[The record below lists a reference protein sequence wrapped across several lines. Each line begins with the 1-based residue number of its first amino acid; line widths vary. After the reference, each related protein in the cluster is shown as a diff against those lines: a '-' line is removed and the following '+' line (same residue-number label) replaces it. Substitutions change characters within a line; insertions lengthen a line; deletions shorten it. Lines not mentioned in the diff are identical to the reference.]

1 MPAGSSPQSRVVRY
15 GCGRSFR
22 GLGCCAATL
31 VVTAMT
37 AASNMRFISTPELSR
52 AGVEAGGGN
61 GLTGGTKQRR
71 RTERRFGLVC
81 AQRAPTAAFGGQ
93 SNRLPLRGLRGLR
106 DLRG

>member
-37 AASNMRFISTPELSR
+37 AASSMRFISTPELSR

-61 GLTGGTKQRR
+61 GLTGVPSVPSASSAWPGDPAILWH
-71 RTERRFGLVC
+71 GPNSLVQE
-81 AQRAPTAAFGGQ
+81 ALQARAVVSLSRIEVA
-93 SNRLPLRGLRGLR
+93 L
-106 DLRG
+106 